1 MFFSIKTTL
10 DLLTIKK
17 EGDFIMLTTN
27 NDTSASLAQ
36 SVTQSVQ
43 KYFSELKG
51 AEPVDLY
58 QFVLEEI
65 ETPLFRA
72 VMEHCKYNQSRAANM
87 LGVSRGT
94 LRTKLRQYFDDK
106 YVGTRD

>member
-1 MFFSIKTTL
+1 MTTMSNPTE
-10 DLLTIKK
+10 D
-17 EGDFIMLTTN
+17 TT
-27 NDTSASLAQ
+27 ASLAA

-51 AEPVDLY
+51 TDPIDLY
-58 QFVLEEI
+58 QFVLEEV

-72 VMEHCKYNQSRAANM
+72 VMEHCKYNQSRAALM

-94 LRTKLRQYFDDK
+94 LRTKLRRYFDDK
-106 YVGTRD
+106 YVGSRD

>member
-1 MFFSIKTTL
+1 MTTTKQSL
-10 DLLTIKK
+10 
-17 EGDFIMLTTN
+17 GGPN
-27 NDTSASLAQ
+27 SSLAA

-51 AEPVDLY
+51 TEPVDLY

-72 VMEHCKYNQSRAANM
+72 VMEHCKYNQSRAAQL

-94 LRTKLRQYFDDK
+94 LRTKLRRYFDDK
-106 YVGTRD
+106 YVGTRDN

>member
-1 MFFSIKTTL
+1 MISINNETT
-10 DLLTIKK
+10 
-17 EGDFIMLTTN
+17 E
-27 NDTSASLAQ
+27 TSASLAA

-43 KYFSELKG
+43 KYFAELKG

-72 VMEHCKYNQSRAANM
+72 VMEHCKYNQSRAALM

-94 LRTKLRQYFDDK
+94 LRTKLRRYFDDK
-106 YVGTRD
+106 YVGSRD

>member
-1 MFFSIKTTL
+1 MTTISN
-10 DLLTIKK
+10 DA
-17 EGDFIMLTTN
+17 GDTT
-27 NDTSASLAQ
+27 TASLAE
-36 SVTQSVQ
+36 SVTLSVQ

-51 AEPVDLY
+51 TDPVDLY

-72 VMEHCKYNQSRAANM
+72 VMEHCKYNQSRAAIM
-87 LGVSRGT
+87 LGISRGT
-94 LRTKLRQYFDDK
+94 LRTKLRRYFDDK

>member
-1 MFFSIKTTL
+1 VITAQNENGEKT
-10 DLLTIKK
+10 
-17 EGDFIMLTTN
+17 
-27 NDTSASLAQ
+27 ASLAA

-43 KYFSELKG
+43 NYFLELKG

-72 VMEHCKYNQSRAANM
+72 VMEHCKYNQSRAAMM

-94 LRTKLRQYFDDK
+94 LRTKLRRYFDDK
-106 YVGTRD
+106 YVGSRD

>member
-1 MFFSIKTTL
+1 MI
-10 DLLTIKK
+10 TIHN
-17 EGDFIMLTTN
+17 ETEEN
-27 NDTSASLAQ
+27 SASLAA

-72 VMEHCKYNQSRAANM
+72 VMEHCKYNQSRAAIM
-87 LGVSRGT
+87 LGISRGT
-94 LRTKLRQYFDDK
+94 LRTKLRRYFDDK
-106 YVGTRD
+106 YVGSRE